1 LGSIF
6 LPRFCYLSGFSLSFF
21 PFSFFWS
28 FLLSFDWS
36 KFCEQPKQTN
46 IKTKASLLG
55 CWTCFL
61 FLCQKCSNMFSVEQ
75 VYNSDHMMQHK
86 KSFFYFYGEVLIPIA
101 LLFSFYPRKHSYS
114 LYWVGSGWWCRGH
127 VTQCTSFSFKYSG
140 DLYLM
145 KIRKINIEN
154 KYVPCTSDAFG
165 APVYI
170 FVGARVQMIV
180 PPRHEARWTVPNFFL
195 P

>member
-1 LGSIF
+1 VSNLNKQISR
-6 LPRFCYLSGFSLSFF
+6 LKQVCWVVEHVFF
-21 PFSFFWS
+21 FYVKNVP
-28 FLLSFDWS
+28 
-36 KFCEQPKQTN
+36 
-46 IKTKASLLG
+46 I
-55 CWTCFL
+55 CFL
-61 FLCQKCSNMFSVEQ
+61 WNKSTIVIIWCNI
-75 VYNSDHMMQHK
+75 K
-86 KSFFYFYGEVLIPIA
+86 KSFFYFYVEVLIPIA

-170 FVGARVQMIV
+170 F
-180 PPRHEARWTVPNFFL
+180 RWCTRTNDSAAPSWGEVNRA
-195 P
+195 